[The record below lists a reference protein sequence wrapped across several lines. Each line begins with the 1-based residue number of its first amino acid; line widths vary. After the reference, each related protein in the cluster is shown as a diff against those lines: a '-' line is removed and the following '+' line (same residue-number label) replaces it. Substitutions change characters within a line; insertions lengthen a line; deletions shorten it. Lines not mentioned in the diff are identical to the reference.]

1 MHSLPKIVKNLG
13 IVAVLSGLAF
23 IFHTTFMEAHEEH
36 SAPSSTTINHDSTPE
51 NTKKKPTVQDHH
63 STPRD
68 PNKKPLVEELTP
80 KERAVER
87 FLNQGLE
94 KLDRQNYQEALKD
107 FNQALALDPSHE
119 NTRISRG
126 DLLLQK
132 REYQKAIADYTEAI
146 EQNPTFA
153 YTYLSRGQAYEA
165 LGKYQEA
172 IADYTQA
179 LEIYPED
186 GFGYSHRGAVYA
198 QIGEHQ
204 KAMADLNKAIEL
216 NPGRADAYLNRGKL
230 HAKLGLQ
237 TSNNPQAAAA
247 FNKEAASDYQQAA
260 KLFSEQGKTAEFQK
274 AMKLMKAL
282 K

>member
-13 IVAVLSGLAF
+13 IVTVLSGLAF
-23 IFHTTFMEAHEEH
+23 IFYTTFMEAREEH
-36 SAPSSTTINHDSTPE
+36 SAPSSTTEHNSTPRDP
-51 NTKKKPTVQDHH
+51 NKKTTGQDHH

-68 PNKKPLVEELTP
+68 PNKKPLVEELTLE
-80 KERAVER
+80 ERAVER
-87 FLNQGLE
+87 FLNRGLE
-94 KLDRQNYQEALKD
+94 KLERRNYEGALQD

-132 REYQKAIADYTEAI
+132 REYQKAIEDYTQAL

-165 LGKYQEA
+165 LGKHQEA
-172 IADYTQA
+172 ISDYTQA

-186 GFGYSHRGAVYA
+186 GFGYSYRGAVYT

-204 KAMADLNKAIEL
+204 KAMADLNKAIKL

-230 HAKLGLQ
+230 HAKLELQ
-237 TSNNPQAAAA
+237 TTNNPQAATA
-247 FNKEAASDYQQAA
+247 FHKKASSDYQQAA